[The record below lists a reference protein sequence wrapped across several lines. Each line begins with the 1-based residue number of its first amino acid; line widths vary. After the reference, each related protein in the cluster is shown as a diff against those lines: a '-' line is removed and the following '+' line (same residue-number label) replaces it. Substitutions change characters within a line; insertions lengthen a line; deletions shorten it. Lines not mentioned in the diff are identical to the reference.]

1 MGLLD
6 SVLGSVLGG
15 QQAADA
21 TQGGGLAGML
31 GTLLSN
37 PQLLQVITGLLAN
50 DGAQGGLGGLMGKFQ
65 QAGLGDVLG
74 SWVGSG
80 PNQPISGNQLTAV
93 LGSDVMA
100 DLAASLGT
108 DTGAAAGQLSQVLP
122 GLIDQLTPS
131 GAAPQE
137 GLGNGGELMGILG
150 GLLARR

>member
-1 MGLLD
+1 MNERWILTMQILQD
-6 SVLGSVLGG
+6 LSCFEQPTHHHSPR
-15 QQAADA
+15 
-21 TQGGGLAGML
+21 L

-37 PQLLQVITGLLAN
+37 PQLLKVITGLLAN

-131 GAAPQE
+131 GEAPQD
-137 GLGNGGELMGILG
+137 GLGSGGELMGMLG

>member
-50 DGAQGGLGGLMGKFQ
+50 DGGLGGLMGKFQ

-137 GLGNGGELMGILG
+137 GLGSGGELMGMLG